1 VFFEVNN
8 LQNAFDVQ
16 DRSNTDAMNAPKR
29 EKADLTKP
37 GSVGCPMKGLI
48 VDITCALG
56 DMVTEGEPLA
66 VLSAMKME
74 TIISAPCTGRIAKYL
89 CAIGDALDQGDLI
102 VII

>member
-1 VFFEVNN
+1 
-8 LQNAFDVQ
+8 
-16 DRSNTDAMNAPKR
+16 M
-29 EKADLTKP
+29 TKP